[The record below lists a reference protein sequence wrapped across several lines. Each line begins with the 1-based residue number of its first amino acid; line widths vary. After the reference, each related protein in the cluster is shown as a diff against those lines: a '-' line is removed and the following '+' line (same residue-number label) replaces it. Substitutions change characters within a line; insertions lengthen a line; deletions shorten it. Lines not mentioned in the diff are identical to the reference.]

1 MVKINWKD
9 LIKQVV
15 YSNVTSN
22 LYKKE
27 EQTIVS
33 QLNII
38 HFFSVINGKPKQNEL
53 EGKIQTTDGEKK
65 IDSRAINFKPKELI
79 KNVCNKC
86 V

>member
-1 MVKINWKD
+1 MDKTLLVVKINWKD

-38 HFFSVINGKPKQNEL
+38 HFFSVVNGKPKQNEL

-65 IDSRAINFKPKELI
+65 KIVGPLI
-79 KNVCNKC
+79 LSQKN
-86 V
+86 

>member
-1 MVKINWKD
+1 MRFEQCVGRLTNGYNFAGGENKLKLD

-38 HFFSVINGKPKQNEL
+38 HFSSVV
-53 EGKIQTTDGEKK
+53 
-65 IDSRAINFKPKELI
+65 
-79 KNVCNKC
+79 NVNLLAK
-86 V
+86 